1 MFGLF
6 KDVDRSMMLK
16 LAFLHV
22 VVITISNALVNIPVE
37 FFGVKLTWAAFTFPL
52 VIIATDLTV
61 RLLGKGIARATIAA
75 AYPFAIIG
83 SIAVVLAEG
92 APESVAL
99 RIGFAS
105 ATAYAVGTFLDVYVF
120 QWIRENYTKQW
131 WAAPALSTIVANII
145 DSYTFFAVAFNNSAD
160 PYMAEHWFEIAG
172 SQTVLKIVV
181 GLVIFLPIYGVLL
194 RAIAGRL
201 GEEAVGIQAKEAPA
215 VSVTK
220 ARNPEKTATKQT
232 KKATSKVDLDAMS
245 KNDLLAHAKA
255 NGIKANASMKK
266 ADLIAAIKNG

>member
-1 MFGLF
+1 MF
-6 KDVDRSMMLK
+6 KDIDKSMMLK

-37 FFGVKLTWAAFTFPL
+37 IAGVKLTWAAFTFPL

-75 AYPFAIIG
+75 AYPIAIIT

-105 ATAYAVGTFLDVYVF
+105 ATAYAVGTLLDVYVF
-120 QWIRENYTKQW
+120 QFLRERYQTW
-131 WAAPALSTIVANII
+131 WFAPALSTVVANII

-160 PYMAEHWFEIAG
+160 EYMAANWMEIAT
-172 SQTVLKIVV
+172 SQAGLKILV
-181 GLVIFLPIYGVLL
+181 GLVVFLPAYGVLL
-194 RAIAGRL
+194 RYLKGRMNDTTAG
-201 GEEAVGIQAKEAPA
+201 
-215 VSVTK
+215 
-220 ARNPEKTATKQT
+220 
-232 KKATSKVDLDAMS
+232 
-245 KNDLLAHAKA
+245 
-255 NGIKANASMKK
+255 
-266 ADLIAAIKNG
+266 

>member
-1 MFGLF
+1 MF
-6 KDVDRSMMLK
+6 KDIDKMMMLK

-37 FFGVKLTWAAFTFPL
+37 IFGQKLTWAAFTFPL
-52 VIIATDLTV
+52 VILATDLTV

-120 QWIRENYTKQW
+120 QTIREKYTTW
-131 WAAPALSTIVANII
+131 WLAPALSTIVANII

-160 PYMAEHWFEIAG
+160 PYMAEHWVEIAT
-172 SQTVLKIVV
+172 SQTVLKIIV
-181 GLVIFLPIYGVLL
+181 GLVIFLPAYGVLL
-194 RAIAGRL
+194 NYLKGRL
-201 GEEAVGIQAKEAPA
+201 NDTAK
-215 VSVTK
+215 
-220 ARNPEKTATKQT
+220 
-232 KKATSKVDLDAMS
+232 
-245 KNDLLAHAKA
+245 
-255 NGIKANASMKK
+255 G
-266 ADLIAAIKNG
+266 